1 MYPSISSAS
10 RLPNTNTSSIFD
22 TCAEAQWDEIT
33 DYREILVA
41 RFLYNYSGR
50 FPKFVEHRIYKNK
63 IFCQAMHINNQSS
76 KEIFMGDIQG
86 STRMCTVWHYPF
98 VIEPLSH
105 FGQQSVQAILST
117 ISQKLEF
124 TSKRTI
130 HQATEERVVISFS
143 LHQDAIQAFRL
154 RNRTSSLYIND
165 VPYRFNM
172 DTSKEY
178 LPRVVVDHYDYSSPK
193 EFASAFLFTCS

>member
-1 MYPSISSAS
+1 MWTVWQIS
-10 RLPNTNTSSIFD
+10 
-22 TCAEAQWDEIT
+22 
-33 DYREILVA
+33 VA
-41 RFLYNYSGR
+41 RFLYNYSSR
-50 FPKFVEHRIYKNK
+50 FQKFVEHMIYKNK
-63 IFCQAMHINNQSS
+63 IFCQAMDINNQSS

-105 FGQQSVQAILST
+105 FGQQSVQAILSA

-130 HQATEERVVISFS
+130 HQATEEKVVISFS
-143 LHQDAIQAFRL
+143 WHQDAIQAFRL
-154 RNRTSSLYIND
+154 RNRTSSLYING
-165 VPYRFNM
+165 VPYHFNM

-178 LPRVVVDHYDYSSPK
+178 MPRVVADYYDYSIPK
-193 EFASAFLFTCS
+193 EFASVFLFTCS

>member
-1 MYPSISSAS
+1 MKLRTTESLAHFGGK
-10 RLPNTNTSSIFD
+10 IFV
-22 TCAEAQWDEIT
+22 Q
-33 DYREILVA
+33 
-41 RFLYNYSGR
+41 SGR
-50 FPKFVEHRIYKNK
+50 FQKFVEHMINKKK

-86 STRMCTVWHYPF
+86 STRMCTVWHSPF

-105 FGQQSVQAILST
+105 FGQQSVQAILSA

-124 TSKRTI
+124 TSERTI
-130 HQATEERVVISFS
+130 HQATEEIVVISFS

>member
-1 MYPSISSAS
+1 MKL
-10 RLPNTNTSSIFD
+10 RTT
-22 TCAEAQWDEIT
+22 E
-33 DYREILVA
+33 
-41 RFLYNYSGR
+41 SGR
-50 FPKFVEHRIYKNK
+50 FQKFVEHMIHKNK
-63 IFCQAMHINNQSS
+63 IYCQAMDINNQSS

-105 FGQQSVQAILST
+105 FGQQSVQAILSA

-143 LHQDAIQAFRL
+143 WHQDAIQAFRL

-172 DTSKEY
+172 DTSKQY
-178 LPRVVVDHYDYSSPK
+178 LPRVVANHYDYSSPK

>member
-1 MYPSISSAS
+1 MKLRTTERFWQIS
-10 RLPNTNTSSIFD
+10 
-22 TCAEAQWDEIT
+22 
-33 DYREILVA
+33 VA

-50 FPKFVEHRIYKNK
+50 FQKFVEHTIYKNK
-63 IFCQAMHINNQSS
+63 IFCQAMDINNQPS

-105 FGQQSVQAILST
+105 FGQQSIQSILSA

-124 TSKRTI
+124 TSKRTV
-130 HQATEERVVISFS
+130 HTSSNRRKS
-143 LHQDAIQAFRL
+143 AFRL

-172 DTSKEY
+172 DTSKEH
-178 LPRVVVDHYDYSSPK
+178 LPRVVADHYDYSSPK
-193 EFASAFLFTCS
+193 EFASAFLFTCTPSVP

>member
-1 MYPSISSAS
+1 MWTVWQIS
-10 RLPNTNTSSIFD
+10 
-22 TCAEAQWDEIT
+22 
-33 DYREILVA
+33 VA

-50 FPKFVEHRIYKNK
+50 FQKFVKHMIDKNK
-63 IFCQAMHINNQSS
+63 IFCQAMDINNQSS
-76 KEIFMGDIQG
+76 KEIVMGDIQG

-105 FGQQSVQAILST
+105 FGQQSVQAILSA

-124 TSKRTI
+124 TSERTI

-143 LHQDAIQAFRL
+143 WYQDAIQAFRL
-154 RNRTSSLYIND
+154 RNRTSSLYING

-178 LPRVVVDHYDYSSPK
+178 LPRVVADHYDYSSPK
-193 EFASAFLFTCS
+193 EFASAFAFTCS